1 MAAHAH
7 GSEKYTRALHSDSAP
22 YWFGDSPPPPI
33 RMVTV
38 DQSAR
43 WLARGWHDLWANPGV
58 SLSYGAVF
66 TIAAWLIFY
75 GLSQAGM
82 GSLILPLTAGFM
94 LIGPLAAVGLY
105 EVSRRRDHGL
115 PVSLKHALA
124 VFARNASQLLVVG
137 LTLMLALLT
146 WFMVAMWIF
155 AAFYQSAPPS
165 LATFLSDTLTAPQA
179 PLFLLVGTLAGG
191 ILAAGVF
198 AISAISLPLL
208 IDRDTSPV
216 HAMAV
221 SVKAVA
227 MNWRMMIGWAAM
239 IALITGFGL
248 ATFFIGLII
257 ALPLVGHATWH
268 AYKAIIGE
276 APPPSS

>member
-7 GSEKYTRALHSDSAP
+7 GSEKYTRALHSDPTP
-22 YWFGDSPPPPI
+22 YWFGDQPAPPI
-33 RMVTV
+33 RKVTV

-43 WLARGWHDLWANPGV
+43 WLARGWQDLWSCPQV
-58 SLSYGAVF
+58 SLTYGAVF
-66 TIAAWLIFY
+66 AIAAWLLFY
-75 GLSQAGM
+75 GLSRMGM

-105 EVSRRRDHGL
+105 EVSRRHDHNQ
-115 PVSLKHALA
+115 PVTLAHAFG
-124 VFARNASQLLVVG
+124 VFGRNASQLLVVG
-137 LTLMLALLT
+137 LALMLALLT
-146 WFMVAMWIF
+146 WAMVAMWIF
-155 AAFYQSAPPS
+155 AAFYQSAPPT
-165 LATFLSDTLTAPQA
+165 LGTFLTDTLAADQA
-179 PLFLLVGTLAGG
+179 PLFLLVGTVAGG
-191 ILAAGVF
+191 ILAAAVF
-198 AISAISLPLL
+198 AISAISLPFL
-208 IDRDTSPV
+208 IDRDGGPV

-221 SVKAVA
+221 SVTAVA

-248 ATFFIGLII
+248 ATFYVGLII

-276 APPPSS
+276 DRSGLG